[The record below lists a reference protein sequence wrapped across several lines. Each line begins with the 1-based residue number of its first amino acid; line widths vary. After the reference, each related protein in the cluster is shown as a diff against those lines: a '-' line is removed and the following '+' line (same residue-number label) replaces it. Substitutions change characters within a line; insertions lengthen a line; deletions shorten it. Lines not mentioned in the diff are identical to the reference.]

1 MRLRRNVAAECV
13 HPLNFA
19 FFLKHY
25 FWMRFNQLFNFTV
38 VMTPRRTLIVC
49 GLTAIFFIVAGAL
62 YDASA
67 LVDAPVKAWMGM
79 R

>member
-1 MRLRRNVAAECV
+1 
-13 HPLNFA
+13 
-19 FFLKHY
+19 
-25 FWMRFNQLFNFTV
+25 MRFNHLFNFTM

>member
-1 MRLRRNVAAECV
+1 
-13 HPLNFA
+13 
-19 FFLKHY
+19 
-25 FWMRFNQLFNFTV
+25 MRFNQLFNFTV

-49 GLTAIFFIVAGAL
+49 VLTAIFFIVAGAL

-67 LVDAPVKAWMGM
+67 LVDAPLKAWMGM